1 MVDGQ
6 RPQLPDGVRIYA
18 VGDIHG
24 RADLL
29 SELFGRIDG
38 DRAEH
43 AAERTIEI
51 YLGDYIDRGPASREV
66 VDLLIDRAGRRE
78 VVCLKGNHE
87 DIALQFLNEPRLFS
101 TWAQIGGRETLM
113 SYGLNPIVRR
123 PDEMAALARAFGAN
137 LPQGHRSFLSA
148 LPVFYVGGDFMFV
161 HAGVKPGVP
170 LDRQREADLLWI
182 REEFLTWDAPFGKV
196 IVHGH
201 TPVLEPEFHGNRIN
215 IDTGAYATGRLSCV
229 CIEADALR
237 LI

>member
-1 MVDGQ
+1 MAEPQ
-6 RPQLPDGVRIYA
+6 RPRIPDGLRVYA

-29 SELFGRIDG
+29 AATFGRIDA
-38 DRAEH
+38 DRASC
-43 AAERTIEI
+43 AAHRSIEI

-66 VDLLIDRAGRRE
+66 IDLLIGRASQQE
-78 VVCLKGNHE
+78 IVCLKGNHE
-87 DIALQFLNEPRLFS
+87 DLALQFLNAPQLFS
-101 TWAQIGGRETLM
+101 TWSKLGGRETLM
-113 SYGLNPIVRR
+113 SYGLNPIARR
-123 PDEMAALARAFGAN
+123 TGEMAALACAFGNN
-137 LPQGHRSFLSA
+137 LPAPHRSFLSM
-148 LPVFYVGGDFMFV
+148 LPVFYACGDFLFV

-215 IDTGAYATGRLSCV
+215 IDTGAYATGRLTCL
-229 CIEADALR
+229 CIDGDNLG
-237 LI
+237 II